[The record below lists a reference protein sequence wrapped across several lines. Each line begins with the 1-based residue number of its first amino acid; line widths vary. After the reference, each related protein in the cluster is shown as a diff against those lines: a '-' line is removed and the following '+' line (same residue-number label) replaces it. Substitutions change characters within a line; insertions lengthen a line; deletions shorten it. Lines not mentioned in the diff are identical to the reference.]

1 MFLNSKI
8 PNIRICEGFDLDK
21 YNDYRFC
28 HEMRRNVIKPIFF
41 LLKYFRN
48 VEEIEWAIELA
59 LEYGKPVA
67 ATMCMG
73 PKGDAAGVPVAE
85 CAVRMAKAGANL
97 VTRGFFY

>member
-1 MFLNSKI
+1 MEQNEKK
-8 PNIRICEGFDLDK
+8 C
-21 YNDYRFC
+21 
-28 HEMRRNVIKPIFF
+28 NVFTVVF

-73 PKGDAAGVPVAE
+73 PKGDAAGVPVAD

-97 VTRGFFY
+97 VTRDFNLLSRATEPWRIE

>member
-1 MFLNSKI
+1 
-8 PNIRICEGFDLDK
+8 
-21 YNDYRFC
+21 
-28 HEMRRNVIKPIFF
+28 MRRNVIKPIFF

-73 PKGDAAGVPVAE
+73 PKGDAAGVPVTE

-97 VTRGFFY
+97 VNSFFNDFNFLRSTEP

>member
-1 MFLNSKI
+1 MI
-8 PNIRICEGFDLDK
+8 PNILKGFDLDK
-21 YNDYRFC
+21 CNGYCD
-28 HEMRRNVIKPIFF
+28 EMRRNVIKPIFF